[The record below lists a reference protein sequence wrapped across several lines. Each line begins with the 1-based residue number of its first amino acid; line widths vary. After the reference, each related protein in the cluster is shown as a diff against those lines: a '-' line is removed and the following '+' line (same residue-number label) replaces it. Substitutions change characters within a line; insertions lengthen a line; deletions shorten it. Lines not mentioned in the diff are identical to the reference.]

1 MITFFLFL
9 TCTKIFEIYSA
20 IVPRKKVF
28 ITNDNKINIVVV
40 VKPAGQLVNPEIFMN
55 SDSFYGDKI
64 YSFITD
70 KTYEIDTIDDF
81 NYIEYILSKKN
92 V

>member
-28 ITNDNKINIVVV
+28 IANDNKINIVVV
-40 VKPAGQLVNPEIFMN
+40 VKPAGQLVNPEIFRI
-55 SDSFYGDKI
+55 K
-64 YSFITD
+64 
-70 KTYEIDTIDDF
+70 
-81 NYIEYILSKKN
+81 
-92 V
+92 